1 MTADA
6 PVSRDALFASLRTQW
21 AESEAAVTR
30 AAANFEAPGYEGW
43 TVGDAFRH
51 IVDSAHNTASD
62 IRAMLASGEFTP
74 PADERNAKGIA
85 KFKALDAKMLP
96 IEMDTAHG
104 VVWMYIQ
111 RFSEEDLTKTYKVLG
126 SDMSLGQLLWL
137 YLQHE
142 TQHVADALKSAG
154 VSHAARLGF

>member
-51 IVDSAHNTASD
+51 IVDTSHNTASL
-62 IRAMLASGEFTP
+62 IRAMLASGEFIP
-74 PADERNAKGIA
+74 LGDERNAAGVA

-111 RFSEEDLTKTYKVLG
+111 RFSDEDLAKTYKVMG
-126 SDMSLGQLLWL
+126 SDISLGQLLSL
-137 YLQHE
+137 LLQHE
-142 TQHVADALKSAG
+142 AQHVADALESAG
-154 VSHAARLGF
+154 VS